1 MIGDIVATR
10 HNDRR
15 LRTSRGDHVR
25 NRERWIVTAT
35 HPDGDLTVSWLE
47 GHGAITLPAAY
58 AAEFVELA
66 YATTE
71 YGAQGITAD
80 LSITL
85 ATAATTGRGLYV
97 GMTRGRSDNVALV
110 VTDEPTID
118 AARDVLE
125 GTLAIDRADV
135 PAIRHR
141 QDVARHEAAKLLAPH
156 RPPPPTPD
164 RGLSIGL

>member
-1 MIGDIVATR
+1 MVGDVVATR

-15 LRTSRGDHVR
+15 LRTSRPDHVR

-35 HPDGDLTVSWLE
+35 HPSGDLAVSRLE
-47 GHGAITLPAAY
+47 GHGSITLPADY
-58 AAEFVELA
+58 AREYVELA

-71 YGAQGITAD
+71 YGSQGITAD
-80 LSITL
+80 RSVTL
-85 ATAATTGRGLYV
+85 ATSATTCRGLYV

-110 VTDEPTID
+110 VTDEPTLE

-141 QDVARHEAAKLLAPH
+141 EGVELNPPTRRVTCAPL
-156 RPPPPTPD
+156 PPPLHAH
-164 RGLSIGL
+164 GLSIEL